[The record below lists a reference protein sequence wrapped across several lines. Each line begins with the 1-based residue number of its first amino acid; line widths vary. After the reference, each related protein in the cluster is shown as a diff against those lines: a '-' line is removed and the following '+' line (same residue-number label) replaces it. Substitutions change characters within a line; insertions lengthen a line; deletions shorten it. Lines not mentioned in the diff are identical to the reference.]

1 MESHEGPIYVTTPC
15 YILAAD
21 GYTVVPKNRE
31 VLYDDKLQF
40 LAETVGA
47 TDEPAVVVF
56 TDRHHA
62 EEYLERMEEHFGL
75 RPLEIPNN
83 NSFKSFLQLAKNVY
97 RIASIDP
104 DPKTGNMRAWLMIE
118 EVLQNLDFPGVNVL

>member
-1 MESHEGPIYVTTPC
+1 MESHEGPIYVTAPC
-15 YILAAD
+15 YILALD
-21 GYTVVPKNRE
+21 GYTIDPKSGQ
-31 VLYDDKLQF
+31 VAYDEKLQF

-56 TDRHHA
+56 SDRHHA
-62 EEYLERMEEHFGL
+62 EEYLNHMEEQFGL

-83 NSFKSFLQLAKNVY
+83 GSFKSFLRLAKNVY

-104 DPKTGNMRAWLMIE
+104 DPKTGNMRAGLTIE